1 MENSQLNI
9 SEQIQINF
17 NDGTSTLIDKRI
29 GELISNSQNNPKLL
43 PFFYD
48 ISQSLQKY
56 SDYFINF
63 YTYLLLNRKK
73 SKSQLFQDLF
83 VLFNFNEKRN
93 GTFLEFGATDGFS
106 LSNTYLLE
114 NSYEWKGVLAEPSP
128 QWHESLNK
136 NRPNCKII
144 NDCIY
149 SESGKSLDFFVSN
162 SGVLSTI
169 EEFKYSDLKSI
180 PENSRIRNSGGY
192 STKVSSISLND
203 VFIKYFNSSP
213 IDYMSVDTEGSELE
227 ILRNFDFKKFGP
239 SILTVEHNHSDEERK
254 IDELLMVNG
263 YIRYF
268 KEHTQFDAWYIL
280 QN

>member
-1 MENSQLNI
+1 MNNLINI
-9 SEQIQINF
+9 SEQVQINF
-17 NDGTSTLIDKRI
+17 SDGTSSAIDKRVI
-29 GELISNSQNNPKLL
+29 ELITDLKNRSKLL
-43 PFFYD
+43 PFFHH
-48 ISQSLQKY
+48 ISMNLDNY

-149 SESGKSLDFFVSN
+149 SESGRSLDFFVSN
-162 SGVLSTI
+162 SGQLSTI
-169 EEFKYSDLKSI
+169 EEFRDSDLKSK
-180 PENSRIRNSGGY
+180 PLNSKLRNSGGY

-213 IDYMSVDTEGSELE
+213 IDYMSIDTEGSELE

-239 SILTVEHNHSDEERK
+239 SILTVEHNHSDEERI

>member
-1 MENSQLNI
+1 MNNQINI
-9 SEQIQINF
+9 SEQVQINF
-17 NDGTSTLIDKRI
+17 SDGTSSTIDKRVI
-29 GELISNSQNNPKLL
+29 ELITDLKNKSKSL
-43 PFFYD
+43 PFFHN
-48 ISQSLQKY
+48 ISMNLDHY

-83 VLFNFNEKRN
+83 VLFNSNEKRN

-128 QWHESLNK
+128 QWCESLNK

-162 SGVLSTI
+162 TGVLSTI
-169 EEFKYSDLKSI
+169 EEFKHSDLKSM
-180 PENSRIRNSGGY
+180 PGNSKIRNSGGY

-239 SILTVEHNHSDEERK
+239 SILTVEHNHSDEEK
-254 IDELLMVNG
+254 MIDELLMVNG

-268 KEHTQFDAWYIL
+268 KEHTQFNAWYIL

>member
-1 MENSQLNI
+1 MNL
-9 SEQIQINF
+9 
-17 NDGTSTLIDKRI
+17 DH
-29 GELISNSQNNPKLL
+29 
-43 PFFYD
+43 
-48 ISQSLQKY
+48 Y

-93 GTFLEFGATDGFS
+93 GTFLEFGATDGLS

-128 QWHESLNK
+128 QWYESLNK

-169 EEFKYSDLKSI
+169 EEYRDSDLKSM
-180 PENSRIRNSGGY
+180 PGNSKIRNSGGY
-192 STKVSSISLND
+192 STKVLSISLND

-213 IDYMSVDTEGSELE
+213 IDYMSVDTEGSEFE
-227 ILRNFDFKKFGP
+227 ILNNFDFKKFGP
-239 SILTVEHNHSDEERK
+239 SILTVEHNQSDQEQK
-254 IDELLMVNG
+254 IDELLVKNG
-263 YIRYF
+263 YLRYF

-280 QN
+280 QL

>member
-1 MENSQLNI
+1 MNNQINI
-9 SEQIQINF
+9 SEQVQINF
-17 NDGTSTLIDKRI
+17 SDGTSSTIDKRVI
-29 GELISNSQNNPKLL
+29 ELITDLKNKSKSL
-43 PFFYD
+43 PFFHN
-48 ISQSLQKY
+48 ISMNLDHY

-162 SGVLSTI
+162 TGVLSTI
-169 EEFKYSDLKSI
+169 EEFKHSDLKSM
-180 PENSRIRNSGGY
+180 PGNSKIRNSGGY

-213 IDYMSVDTEGSELE
+213 IDYMSIDTEGSELE

-239 SILTVEHNHSDEERK
+239 SILTVEHNHSDEERI
-254 IDELLMVNG
+254 IDELLKVND

-268 KEHTQFDAWYIL
+268 K
-280 QN
+280 